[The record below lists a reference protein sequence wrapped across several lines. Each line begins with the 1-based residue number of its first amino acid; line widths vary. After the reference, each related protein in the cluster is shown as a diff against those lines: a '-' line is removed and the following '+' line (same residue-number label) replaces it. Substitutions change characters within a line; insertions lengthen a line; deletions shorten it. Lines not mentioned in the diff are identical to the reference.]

1 MIIPVPRLL
10 PLFRFWPPFMLSGIS
25 VKEHDL
31 DNGIIVSQLKTR
43 WWNANYFGTHFGGSL
58 QAMCDPFYVMI
69 LFHALGTGY
78 FLWDKETSIKFVK
91 AIREPVTAK
100 FEIPPAELAKIKRLA
115 ETGVKV
121 EPSYSTEVLGPNGE
135 VVAKVRKKLY
145 IKSRSEAPAASN
157 PSLAKAPQQ
166 RVSS

>member
-1 MIIPVPRLL
+1 MAIITVPRLM

-31 DNGIIVSQLKTR
+31 DNGIIVSQLRTN

-78 FLWDKETSIKFVK
+78 YLWDKETSIQFIK
-91 AIREPVTAK
+91 ATREPVTAK
-100 FEIPPAELAKIKRLA
+100 FEIPPAELAELKAKAEQGEKI
-115 ETGVKV
+115 
-121 EPSYSTEVLGPNGE
+121 EPVYNTRILCPEGNI
-135 VVAKVRKKLY
+135 VAKVHKKLY
-145 IKSRSEAPAASN
+145 IKTRTQPAASN
-157 PSLAKAPQQ
+157 SPLDAAPQQ
-166 RVSS
+166 LTS